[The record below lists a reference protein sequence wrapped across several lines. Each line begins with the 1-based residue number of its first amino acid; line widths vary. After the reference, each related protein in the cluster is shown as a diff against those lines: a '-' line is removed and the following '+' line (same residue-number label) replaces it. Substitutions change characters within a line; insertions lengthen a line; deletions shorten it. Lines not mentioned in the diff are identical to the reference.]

1 MENVLVIR
9 GMFAHS
15 TEQDPLVIY
24 PDHVIGVANG
34 KVGSHILKSRLKHMR
49 STILCSC
56 FRWQVNSEI

>member
-1 MENVLVIR
+1 MDNILVIR

-34 KVGSHILKSRLKHMR
+34 KVGWHLLLKA
-49 STILCSC
+49 
-56 FRWQVNSEI
+56 N